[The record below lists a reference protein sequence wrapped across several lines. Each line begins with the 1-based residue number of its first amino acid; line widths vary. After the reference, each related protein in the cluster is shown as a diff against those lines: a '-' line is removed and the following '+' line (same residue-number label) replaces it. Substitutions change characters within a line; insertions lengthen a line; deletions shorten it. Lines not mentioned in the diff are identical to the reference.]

1 MLAEKD
7 KQLADMQRVIDL
19 IIASNGPPP
28 PPPGGGETTTG
39 KNVPFGKM
47 VASTGTRL
55 VPAVK
60 TWFPE
65 GGHVPT
71 AAQRVI
77 MACYP
82 PLREQDLDIIE
93 SMRRS
98 DHESKTMKGSF
109 DMLGPFS
116 NGLKETDPQW
126 QDYFRIF
133 INYVADGNGAITY
146 GAMIKVLRGS
156 EMYTADIT
164 RVLQSEWDAESH
176 YPDESMRPWH
186 LRRCDLSNYDTAHK
200 ILCAVCI
207 YLCEKYHRFETLAHI
222 MSKLAEI
229 VLTTNDWA
237 GLPEMFN
244 AQAVLY
250 RRLSAVDRA
259 ACKLMPYVIAGISQC
274 PGGITNAL
282 VMGQLFETS
291 YSSELN
297 KWATEHPGREATEI
311 EVLSTTVADTYNKWR
326 SRQAL
331 IPKPLKPTKLAIKA
345 ARLAA
350 LQEAEED
357 SDNDAPS
364 QTSLINAIDIDAMSP
379 AELQQFSLK
388 VAAGNFRP
396 SGGGGGGKDR
406 GRGWGKDKD
415 KEKRFNDPDME
426 GRCYSCGQKDHVL
439 KDCLYLDP
447 SKRNKAGSPLLDFA
461 KICACKPPLKTELL
475 KCLFEFGRLKNMK
488 DATKKA
494 ELRTKLEEPVWSAAK
509 SA

>member
-1 MLAEKD
+1 VQSVAAPPRRPRVVHTLYGESSARGNPSRPAPVGQARPTPPPRNDPPSRSRTSINDDSTVSVPLSDLYWLPDDGDGGDDNDPGDSNPEDGDDAQSRSSDGSSRHSADSAAAREMARMLAVKD

-47 VASTGTRL
+47 VASSCTRL
-55 VPAVK
+55 VPAVR

-82 PLREQDLDIIE
+82 PLHEQDLDIID

-98 DHESKTMKGSF
+98 DHESKTMKSSF
-109 DMLGPFS
+109 DKLGPFS

-222 MSKLAEI
+222 MSKLAE
-229 VLTTNDWA
+229 VVVTTNDWA
-237 GLPEMFN
+237 GLSEMFN
-244 AQAVLY
+244 AQAVFY

-259 ACKLMPYVIAGISQC
+259 
-274 PGGITNAL
+274 
-282 VMGQLFETS
+282 
-291 YSSELN
+291 
-297 KWATEHPGREATEI
+297 
-311 EVLSTTVADTYNKWR
+311 
-326 SRQAL
+326 
-331 IPKPLKPTKLAIKA
+331 
-345 ARLAA
+345 
-350 LQEAEED
+350 
-357 SDNDAPS
+357 
-364 QTSLINAIDIDAMSP
+364 P
-379 AELQQFSLK
+379 AS
-388 VAAGNFRP
+388 
-396 SGGGGGGKDR
+396 
-406 GRGWGKDKD
+406 
-415 KEKRFNDPDME
+415 
-426 GRCYSCGQKDHVL
+426 
-439 KDCLYLDP
+439 
-447 SKRNKAGSPLLDFA
+447 
-461 KICACKPPLKTELL
+461 
-475 KCLFEFGRLKNMK
+475 
-488 DATKKA
+488 
-494 ELRTKLEEPVWSAAK
+494 
-509 SA
+509 